1 MRTEP
6 RPSRKSSGRLQASTV
21 RATESAP
28 PETMRITGDWEVS
41 ADVGA
46 ATPDAAAFDAAGAD
60 AAFALAAVLTLPG
73 SGFGMGCL
81 DEKYV

>member
-21 RATESAP
+21 NATESAP

-46 ATPDAAAFDAAGAD
+46 TAFNAAFDAV
-60 AAFALAAVLTLPG
+60 FALVEVLVLPG

-81 DEKYV
+81 DKKYA